1 MPKKITLLFVV
12 CNFIGLIFFS
22 FVLETSQILN
32 TFSPLILLGLIL
44 IFLLLYGFLGHYEK
58 PLRKSRYKEFIS
70 ILNLSIIIFI
80 VYLVFESIYFSGKS
94 NQKVI
99 SEAIKIAFYHF
110 IIIYSVRLITLT
122 VLKRLLQNNLLG
134 FKTIIIGN
142 NTKAFQLY
150 QEIKA
155 QKKSLGFQILGFVVL
170 DKEKLP
176 SKIDKQLYLGELNQL
191 HEIILKNQIEEVII
205 AIETSQHHQLKSIL
219 DALESTDV
227 YIHIIPDMYDVVSG
241 FVKVNYLF
249 ALPLISLNHDYMP
262 FWQRTI
268 KKFFDYV
275 FSLFILI
282 ILSPLFLLITILI
295 KATSK
300 GPIFYNQ
307 ERIGKKGVPFNI
319 FKFRTMFVDAEKN
332 GPQLSHSGDKRLIR
346 FGGFLRK
353 LRLDELPQFFNVLK
367 GEMSIVGPRP
377 ERAFYIDQIKK
388 IAPHYSYLQKVLP
401 GITSWGQVKYG
412 YAENIEQMVKRLT
425 FDIIYIEHRSLAL
438 DFKIMFYT
446 LIIIFEG
453 RGK

>member
-12 CNFIGLIFFS
+12 CNFIGLILFCFALKS
-22 FVLETSQILN
+22 AHILN
-32 TFSPLILLGLIL
+32 AISFLRLLELTL
-44 IFLLLYGFLGHYEK
+44 FFLLLYGFLGHYEK
-58 PLRKSRYKEFIS
+58 PLRKSRYKEFLLV
-70 ILNLSIIIFI
+70 LNLSIIIAI
-80 VYLVFESIYFSGKS
+80 LYLVFESIYFSGKS
-94 NQKVI
+94 NQLVI
-99 SEAIKIAFYHF
+99 SDAIKIVFYHF

-122 VLKRLLQNNLLG
+122 ILKRLLQKNILG

-150 QEIKA
+150 QEIQN

-176 SKIDKQLYLGELNQL
+176 SKIDKQLYLGDLNQL
-191 HEIILKNQIEEVII
+191 DKIIKEHHIEEVII
-205 AIETSQHHQLKSIL
+205 AIETSQHYQLKSIL
-219 DALESTDV
+219 DNLEQTDV
-227 YIHIIPDMYDVVSG
+227 FINIIPDMYDVVSG

-262 FWQRTI
+262 FWQRTV
-268 KKFFDYV
+268 KKIFDYV
-275 FSLFILI
+275 FSLLTLIL
-282 ILSPLFLLITILI
+282 LSPLFLLIAILI
-295 KATSK
+295 KTTSK
-300 GPIFYNQ
+300 GPVFYNQ
-307 ERIGKKGVPFNI
+307 VRIGKKGVPFHI
-319 FKFRTMFVDAEKN
+319 FKFRTMVIDAEKN
-332 GPQLSHSGDKRLIR
+332 GPQLSHNNDKRLIKI
-346 FGGFLRK
+346 GGFLRR

-377 ERAFYIDQIKK
+377 ERAFYIEQIKK

-412 YAENIEQMVKRLT
+412 YAENIEQMIKRLT

-446 LIIIFEG
+446 FIIIFEG

>member
-1 MPKKITLLFVV
+1 MPKKITLLFIT
-12 CNFIGLIFFS
+12 CNFIGLILFS
-22 FVLETSQILN
+22 FALKTTNILN
-32 TFSPLILLGLIL
+32 HVSTLNFIGLIL
-44 IFLLLYGFLGHYEK
+44 FFLLLYGFLGHYEK
-58 PLRKSRYKEFIS
+58 PLRKSRYKEFLS
-70 ILNLSIIIFI
+70 VLNLSIILFI
-80 VYLVFESIYFSGKS
+80 AYLILESVYFSDKP
-94 NQKVI
+94 NQVVI
-99 SEAIKIAFYHF
+99 KEAIEIASYHF

-122 VLKRLLQNNLLG
+122 ILKRLLQNNILG

-142 NTKAFQLY
+142 HTKAFQLY
-150 QEIKA
+150 QEIQS
-155 QKKSLGFQILGFVVL
+155 QKKSLGFQILGFIVL

-176 SKIDKQLYLGELNQL
+176 TKIDKLYLGELNQL
-191 HEIILKNQIEEVII
+191 DTIIKNHQIEEVII

-219 DALESTDV
+219 DDLENTDV
-227 YIHIIPDMYDVVSG
+227 FINIIPDMFDVVSG

-268 KKFFDYV
+268 KKLFDYV
-275 FSLFILI
+275 FSLFILMV
-282 ILSPLFLLITILI
+282 LSPLFILIAMMI

-300 GPIFYNQ
+300 GPIIYIQ
-307 ERIGKKGVPFNI
+307 ERTGKKGVPFHI
-319 FKFRTMFVDAEKN
+319 LKFRTMVVDAEKN
-332 GPQLSHSGDKRLIR
+332 GPQLSHNNDKRLIKI
-346 FGGFLRK
+346 GGFLRK

-367 GEMSIVGPRP
+367 GEMSVVGPRP

-425 FDIIYIEHRSLAL
+425 FDIMYIEHRSLAL

-446 LIIIFEG
+446 FIIIFEG